1 MDNVW
6 LIIPTGN
13 RTQYLQDIFNESG
26 ILEDKRIIVRTIKN
40 QEPIP
45 NAINLEYDGEFNI
58 HKWWNMG
65 INHAQN
71 NGAEYVAVLNDD
83 IQILDNPFHKIV
95 EVMKSTKAPLGYP
108 FPFVGHVCGYCWV
121 LDIKSPIR
129 PNEKYVWWYGDR
141 DLDLQARLNG
151 GVVHVPAMVRHIHGN
166 ELTRS
171 SVELM
176 EITKKDEQ
184 LFLETWNKG

>member
-1 MDNVW
+1 MNNLW
-6 LIIPTGN
+6 LVIPTGN

-26 ILEDKRIIVRTIKN
+26 IPEDKRILVRTILNAK
-40 QEPIP
+40 PISG
-45 NAINLEYDGEFNI
+45 AINLQYEGDFNI

-65 INHAQN
+65 INHAQIN
-71 NGAEYVAVLNDD
+71 DAEYVAVLNDD
-83 IQILDNPFHKIV
+83 IQILDNPFHRIV
-95 EVMKSTKAPLGYP
+95 EVMKATKAPLGYP

-121 LDIKSPIR
+121 LDVKSPIR
-129 PNEKYVWWYGDR
+129 PNEEYVWWYGDR

-166 ELTRS
+166 ELTRN

-176 EITKKDEQ
+176 EQTKKDEE
-184 LFLETWNKG
+184 LFFKKWSSK